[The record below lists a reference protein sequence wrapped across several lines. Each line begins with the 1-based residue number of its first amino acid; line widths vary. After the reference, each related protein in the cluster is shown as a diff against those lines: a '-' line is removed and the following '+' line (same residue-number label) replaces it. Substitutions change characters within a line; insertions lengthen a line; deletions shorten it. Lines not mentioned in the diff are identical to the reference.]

1 MTEHRDSCYVGI
13 DVAQAELVVAHAP
26 EAMQWTV
33 PNDPSGHRTLV
44 DRLLVCAPAL
54 VVLEATGGLET
65 PAVAA
70 LGEAGLPVV
79 VVNPRQVRD
88 FARAMGRLAKTDLLD
103 ATVLALFAERVRPV
117 VRPLPDAEARAL
129 GARLAR
135 RRQLIEMLV
144 AEQHRL
150 ARAEPAIVA
159 DVRAHIAWLRKRL
172 ARVDDELTRA
182 IKASPVWRA
191 KDALYQSMPA
201 IGHVVAL
208 TMLAELPELG
218 QLNRRQVSALVGVA
232 PLNRD
237 SGVMRG
243 KRLVWGGRTSVRSAL
258 YMAAMCAIR
267 YNPVI
272 RAHYQQLIT
281 RGKPRKV
288 ALVACMRKI
297 LVTLNTMARTNT
309 PWQLDFQH
317 IC

>member
-1 MTEHRDSCYVGI
+1 MTERAEYIGI
-13 DVAQAELVVAHAP
+13 DVAQAELVVACLPSA
-26 EAMQWTV
+26 EQWAV
-33 PNDPSGHRTLV
+33 PNDDAGRAALTQRLTPLAPTLI
-44 DRLLVCAPAL
+44 
-54 VVLEATGGLET
+54 VLEATGGLEI

-70 LGEAGLPVV
+70 LSTAALPVV
-79 VVNPRQVRD
+79 VVNARQVRD
-88 FARAMGRLAKTDLLD
+88 FARALGRLAKTDAID
-103 ATVLALFAERVRPV
+103 AAVLALFAERMRPEQ
-117 VRPLPDAEARAL
+117 RPLPDAEARAL
-129 GARLAR
+129 AALLTR

-172 ARVDDELTRA
+172 ARVDEDLTRA

-191 KDALYQSMPA
+191 KDDLLQSMPA

-208 TMLAELPELG
+208 TMIADLPELG

-243 KRLVWGGRTSVRSAL
+243 KRLVWGGRASVRTAL

-272 RAHYQQLIT
+272 RAHYQQLVA

-297 LVTLNTMARTNT
+297 LVTLNTMARTGT
-309 PWQLDFQH
+309 RWHLDFQH
-317 IC
+317 SC